1 METVPEC
8 DINALKVMEEKMQKI
23 EDTLYG
29 TNGNDIVSRII
40 SKMDIDSVQNKLTT
54 LMVIGYILVTLGI
67 IGIFLICYFQSQ
79 LADVSELSSLL

>member
-54 LMVIGYILVTLGI
+54 LMVIGYILITLLVI
-67 IGIFLICYFQSQ
+67 EIFLV
-79 LADVSELSSLL
+79 LV